1 MVLRLCMARE
11 CEGCYSCEGYLSDS
25 GDLICIHCTAPFEFC
40 DSYESLLV
48 HCTSRSTPTIA
59 REKFWVQS
67 VISMSHKSCGAGG
80 CASDVAVVKA
90 PFLAKHGVFRRL
102 NPGAESR
109 PTPPN
114 QKQSEH
120 NC

>member
-1 MVLRLCMARE
+1 MVPRFCMARE
-11 CEGCYSCEGYLSDS
+11 REGCYSCEGYLSDS
-25 GDLICIHCTAPFEFC
+25 GDLVSIHCTAPFEFC
-40 DSYESLLV
+40 DSYESFLV
-48 HCTSRSTPTIA
+48 QSASRSTPTIP

-67 VISMSHKSCGAGG
+67 VISMSHKLCGAGG
-80 CASDVAVVKA
+80 CAWGVPVVKA
-90 PFLAKHGVFRRL
+90 AFLAKHGVFRRL

-109 PTPPN
+109 PAPPN